1 MRGLALITAVFLLA
15 GLSLGG
21 TASFGRVLL
30 AVGLP
35 GWAAEVFDAPDWR
48 GVARFRAGEYGAAA
62 EAFAAAGQD
71 YNLGNARAFAG
82 EYARALESYDL
93 AIAAGDPRAR
103 ANFDVVAAYY
113 AGLAID
119 PEALALLPDRK
130 RGSTAAAEV
139 GQGDARAASTG
150 DGVSNTGAVLGMAEL
165 ESRGKLGVRRVF
177 KDYFMVADERWL
189 LQLEDVPGEFM
200 SERILQEHKRRRK
213 LGLSPPDPED
223 PG

>member
-71 YNLGNARAFAG
+71 YNLGNARAFEG
-82 EYARALESYDL
+82 EYAQALESYDL

-119 PEALALLPDRK
+119 PEALAVLPDRK
-130 RGSTAAAEV
+130 RGSTADAEV

>member
-1 MRGLALITAVFLLA
+1 MRGLAVITAVFLLA

-21 TASFGRVLL
+21 AASLGRVLL

-35 GWAAEVFDAPDWR
+35 GWAAAVFEAPEWQ
-48 GVARFRAGEYGAAA
+48 GVARFRAKEYDAAA
-62 EAFAAAGQD
+62 AAFAAAGQE
-71 YNLGNARAFAG
+71 YNQGNALAFAG
-82 EYARALESYDL
+82 EYAGALEAYDL
-93 AIAAGDPRAR
+93 AIASGDPRAR

-130 RGSTAAAEV
+130 RGPTAESEV

-150 DGVSNTGAVLGMAEL
+150 DGVSNTSAVLGMAEL

-177 KDYFMVADERWL
+177 KDYFMVADDRWL

-200 SERILQEHKRRRK
+200 TERILQEHKRRRK
-213 LGLSPPDPED
+213 LGLSPPEPED
-223 PG
+223 PR